1 MILINIYM
9 GVFILNKYL
18 DNNYNIQI
26 LPNQCTK
33 KWKEMTKKMEL
44 LRFIG
49 LMTEIKLKQNR
60 TLMLE
65 DIDFKTS
72 LLVKKKS
79 FNQNIEKIKAGE
91 HPLLWKNLLFPD
103 KISPYKLVIVD
114 LELIYD
120 YETSKLR
127 NDIKLFTQL
136 VKYCKEND
144 ILYGLI
150 GEAHPTT
157 ILKSLNKILPEYFNL
172 FNYITPYHYSKSFLG
187 NPYRL
192 NRGKINSKAISIDL
206 NILLEDIIDEYQIP
220 RNEMLFIGKNESVF
234 PKSCQTEKLEEKEW
248 IDAMEVM
255 AEK

>member
-1 MILINIYM
+1 MILINVYM

-26 LPNQCTK
+26 LPDRYTK
-33 KWKEMTKKMEL
+33 KWKEITKKINL
-44 LRFIG
+44 FRFIR

-60 TLMLE
+60 ALMLE
-65 DIDFKTS
+65 DIDFGSS
-72 LLVKKKS
+72 LLKKKES
-79 FNQNIEKIKAGE
+79 FNQNIEKIKSGE
-91 HPLLWKNLLFPD
+91 HPLLWKNILFPD
-103 KISPYKLVIVD
+103 KISPYKLVVVD

-120 YETSKLR
+120 YETSTFRK
-127 NDIKLFTQL
+127 DIKLFTQL

-150 GEAHPTT
+150 GEAEPTT
-157 ILKSLNKILPEYFNL
+157 ILTKLNEILPEHFTL
-172 FNYITPYHYSKSFLG
+172 LNYITPYHYNKSFLG

-192 NRGKINSKAISIDL
+192 SRGKINNKSISIDL

-220 RNEMLFIGKNESVF
+220 RKEMLFIGKNESVF

-255 AEK
+255 AA

>member
-1 MILINIYM
+1 MER
-9 GVFILNKYL
+9 
-18 DNNYNIQI
+18 NYQ
-26 LPNQCTK
+26 
-33 KWKEMTKKMEL
+33 KMQL

-65 DIDFKTS
+65 DMDFETS
-72 LLVKKKS
+72 LLIKKKS
-79 FNQNIEKIKAGE
+79 FKQNIDKIKKGD

-120 YETSKLR
+120 YETSTMRK
-127 NDIKLFTQL
+127 DIVLFNQL

-157 ILKSLNKILPEYFNL
+157 VLKKLNEIIPEYFTL
-172 FNYITPYHYSKSFLG
+172 YNYITPYHYGKSFLG

-206 NILLEDIIDEYQIP
+206 NILLEDIIDEYQIA

-234 PKSCQTEKLEEKEW
+234 PNSCQTEKLEEKEW

-255 AEK
+255 AENNCVIFFYFLTSNIRC

>member
-1 MILINIYM
+1 MYILVLVMVLINMYM

-26 LPNQCTK
+26 LPNHCTK
-33 KWKEMTKKMEL
+33 KWKVMSKKL
-44 LRFIG
+44 QFLRFIG

-65 DIDFKTS
+65 DMDFESS
-72 LLVKKKS
+72 LLIKKKS
-79 FNQNIEKIKAGE
+79 FNQNIEKIKTGE
-91 HPLLWKNLLFPD
+91 HPLLWKNILFPD

-120 YETSKLR
+120 YETSTLR
-127 NDIKLFTQL
+127 KDIKLFTQL
-136 VKYCKEND
+136 VKYCKQND

-157 ILKSLNKILPEYFNL
+157 IIKKLNEILPEYFNL
-172 FNYITPYHYSKSFLG
+172 FNYITPYHYGKSFLG

-192 NRGKINSKAISIDL
+192 NRGKINSKSISIDL
-206 NILLEDIIDEYQIP
+206 NILLEDIIDEYQ
-220 RNEMLFIGKNESVF
+220 R
-234 PKSCQTEKLEEKEW
+234 KSQ
-248 IDAMEVM
+248 
-255 AEK
+255 